1 MTYVHAATKAAA
13 DAWARNHL
21 GLRPKDFR
29 AYGDRSTSALDGMKY
44 HPGDRVI
51 VLGQI
56 SSRMERMIDRN
67 GRKSWRNPPTVER
80 ISFPTTA

>member
-1 MTYVHAATKAAA
+1 MYIHAATKAAA

-29 AYGDRSTSALDGMKY
+29 AYGDRSAPALDGMKY

-51 VLGQI
+51 VLDQI
-56 SSRMERMIDRN
+56 GSRIERLIERN
-67 GRKSWRNPPTVER
+67 LRRAWRNPPTVEHV
-80 ISFPTTA
+80 SVPTPA